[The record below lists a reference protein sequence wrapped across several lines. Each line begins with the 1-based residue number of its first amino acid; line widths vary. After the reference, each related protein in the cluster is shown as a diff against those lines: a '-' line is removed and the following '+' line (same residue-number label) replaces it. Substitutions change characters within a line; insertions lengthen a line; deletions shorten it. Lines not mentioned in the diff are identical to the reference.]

1 MSPSS
6 VGAFL
11 FREGCE
17 DGLLRLG
24 AFSVAGEP
32 TEDWL
37 GQTGD
42 VFGEVADVVGQEPR
56 SILSTDALIM
66 LMCSAS
72 EYGGFMAVCSDDVT
86 SGLLAPVSFDPSL
99 FSLG

>member
-6 VGAFL
+6 VQAFL
-11 FREGCE
+11 FKDGCE
-17 DGLLRLG
+17 DVLLRLG
-24 AFSVAGEP
+24 AFSIAGEP

-42 VFGEVADVVGQEPR
+42 VFGKVADVVGLESR

-72 EYGGFMAVCSDDVT
+72 ERGGFVAVC
-86 SGLLAPVSFDPSL
+86 
-99 FSLG
+99 

>member
-1 MSPSS
+1 MSSSS
-6 VGAFL
+6 VGALL

-17 DGLLRLG
+17 DGLLWLG
-24 AFSVAGEP
+24 AFSVPGVPA
-32 TEDWL
+32 EDWL

-42 VFGEVADVVGQEPR
+42 VFGKVADVVGLEPR

-72 EYGGFMAVCSDDVT
+72 EQGGFMAVC
-86 SGLLAPVSFDPSL
+86 
-99 FSLG
+99 